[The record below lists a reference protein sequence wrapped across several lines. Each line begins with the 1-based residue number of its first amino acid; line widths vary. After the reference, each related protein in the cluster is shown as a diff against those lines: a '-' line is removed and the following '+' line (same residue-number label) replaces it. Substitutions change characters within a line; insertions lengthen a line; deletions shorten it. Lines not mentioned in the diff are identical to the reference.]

1 MKIISFTYFFFFIII
16 NFKSLIILFIYKI
29 DTYISSTYYE
39 YTYDSLYNNFLV
51 FSVKFSEET
60 LLCKK
65 SLSNKINLD
74 ISEAICLWATSRVRS
89 PSSRRN
95 RNRPRGARGARRG
108 GWVGSRKKWKMLSR
122 FVTTSRTRII
132 NPRYVVPCTL
142 YLLVITAPSLSLFS
156 LARQPPLG
164 PRTEAELLLAG
175 WLLEEGNTPT
185 TFFHLPFPFN
195 PPTPSFSFRPEGKM
209 FPPCYRSGQIPFRR
223 RLPLVCRVHTWR
235 LNACG

>member
-29 DTYISSTYYE
+29 DTYASSTYYE

-51 FSVKFSEET
+51 FSVKFSEKT

-142 YLLVITAPSLSLFS
+142 YLLVITAPSLSLLSRSTTSSWAKDGGRVAARGVAARGREHTYDFFS
-156 LARQPPLG
+156 LPS
-164 PRTEAELLLAG
+164 
-175 WLLEEGNTPT
+175 
-185 TFFHLPFPFN
+185 PFN
-195 PPTPSFSFRPEGKM
+195 PPTPSFPFRPKGKM

>member
-16 NFKSLIILFIYKI
+16 NFKSLIILFIYKVG
-29 DTYISSTYYE
+29 TYTSSTYYE

-142 YLLVITAPSLSLFS
+142 YLLVITAPSLSLLSRSTTSSWAKDGGRVAARGVAARGREHTYDFFFTS
-156 LARQPPLG
+156 HLRSIRRLRPFLSGLKEKCSLHATDLARSPLG
-164 PRTEAELLLAG
+164 GDSPLCAAS
-175 WLLEEGNTPT
+175 TP
-185 TFFHLPFPFN
+185 
-195 PPTPSFSFRPEGKM
+195 G
-209 FPPCYRSGQIPFRR
+209 G
-223 RLPLVCRVHTWR
+223 
-235 LNACG
+235 

>member
-29 DTYISSTYYE
+29 DTYTSSTYYE

-142 YLLVITAPSLSLFS
+142 YLLVITAPSLSLLLSRSTTSSSWAKDGGRRQSCCSRGGCSRKGTHLRLFFTS
-156 LARQPPLG
+156 HLRSIRRLRPFLSGLKEKCSLHATDLARSPLG
-164 PRTEAELLLAG
+164 GDSPLCAAS
-175 WLLEEGNTPT
+175 TP
-185 TFFHLPFPFN
+185 
-195 PPTPSFSFRPEGKM
+195 G
-209 FPPCYRSGQIPFRR
+209 G
-223 RLPLVCRVHTWR
+223 
-235 LNACG
+235 

>member
-29 DTYISSTYYE
+29 DTYTSSTYYE
-39 YTYDSLYNNFLV
+39 YTYDSLYDNFLV

-142 YLLVITAPSLSLFS
+142 YLLVITAPSLSLLSRSTTSSWAKDGGRVAARGVAARGREHTYDFFS
-156 LARQPPLG
+156 LPISVQSADSVL
-164 PRTEAELLLAG
+164 
-175 WLLEEGNTPT
+175 
-185 TFFHLPFPFN
+185 
-195 PPTPSFSFRPEGKM
+195 SF
-209 FPPCYRSGQIPFRR
+209 Q
-223 RLPLVCRVHTWR
+223 
-235 LNACG
+235 A

>member
-29 DTYISSTYYE
+29 DTYTSSTYYE

-142 YLLVITAPSLSLFS
+142 YLLVITAPSLSLLSRSTTSSWAKDGGRVAARGVAARGREHTYDFFS
-156 LARQPPLG
+156 PPISVQSADSVLSFQAW
-164 PRTEAELLLAG
+164 RK
-175 WLLEEGNTPT
+175 NV
-185 TFFHLPFPFN
+185 
-195 PPTPSFSFRPEGKM
+195 PSM
-209 FPPCYRSGQIPFRR
+209 LQIWPD
-223 RLPLVCRVHTWR
+223 PL
-235 LNACG
+235 

>member
-29 DTYISSTYYE
+29 GTYTSSTYYE

-142 YLLVITAPSLSLFS
+142 YLLVITAPSLSLLLSRSTTSSSWAKDGGRVAARGVAARGREHTYDFFS
-156 LARQPPLG
+156 PPISVQSADSVL
-164 PRTEAELLLAG
+164 
-175 WLLEEGNTPT
+175 
-185 TFFHLPFPFN
+185 FF
-195 PPTPSFSFRPEGKM
+195 
-209 FPPCYRSGQIPFRR
+209 Q
-223 RLPLVCRVHTWR
+223 
-235 LNACG
+235 A

>member
-29 DTYISSTYYE
+29 GTYASSTYYE

-51 FSVKFSEET
+51 FSVKFSEKT

-142 YLLVITAPSLSLFS
+142 YLLVITAPSLSLLLSRSTTSSSWAKDGGRVAARGVAARGREHTYDFFS
-156 LARQPPLG
+156 HPISVQSADSVL
-164 PRTEAELLLAG
+164 
-175 WLLEEGNTPT
+175 
-185 TFFHLPFPFN
+185 
-195 PPTPSFSFRPEGKM
+195 SF
-209 FPPCYRSGQIPFRR
+209 Q
-223 RLPLVCRVHTWR
+223 
-235 LNACG
+235 A

>member
-29 DTYISSTYYE
+29 DTYTSSTYYE

-142 YLLVITAPSLSLFS
+142 YLLVITAPSLSLLSRSTTSSWAKDGGRVAARGVAARGREHTYDFFS
-156 LARQPPLG
+156 LPISVQSADSVL
-164 PRTEAELLLAG
+164 
-175 WLLEEGNTPT
+175 
-185 TFFHLPFPFN
+185 
-195 PPTPSFSFRPEGKM
+195 SF
-209 FPPCYRSGQIPFRR
+209 Q
-223 RLPLVCRVHTWR
+223 
-235 LNACG
+235 A